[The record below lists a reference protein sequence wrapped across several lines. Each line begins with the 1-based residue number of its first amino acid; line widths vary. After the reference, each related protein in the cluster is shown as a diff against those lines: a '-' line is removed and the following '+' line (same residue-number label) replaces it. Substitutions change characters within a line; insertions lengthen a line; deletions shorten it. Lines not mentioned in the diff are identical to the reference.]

1 MSDSST
7 SNKPTVRVGIIG
19 GGLMGK
25 EAASAFARW
34 FVLNDFP
41 VNAELVGVADLSKPA
56 LEWFKQV
63 PTVRLLTTDYHELL
77 ADPDV
82 DVIYCAIPHHLHEK
96 IYLDVL
102 AAGKD
107 LLAEKPFGIDL
118 AAAEKIAVAAKFSG
132 CFVRCSS
139 EFPFLPGTQRVID
152 FVKQDRLGVPIQVVC
167 AFHHSS
173 DMDPSKAIN
182 WKRQTQFCGK
192 IGVMGDLGMHVAHVP
207 LRLGW
212 KPSQVYAQL
221 QQIYSERPDGKGG
234 SAVCDT
240 WDNALLHLDVDING
254 KSTPMRWETKRLAPG
269 ETDSWSIEILGTDA
283 GIRFSTKNPKTLW
296 TFQRDAASGA
306 QEWVQEDLGFEVP
319 FKTITGG
326 IFEVGFPDVLQ
337 QMWAGF
343 MAERAGELNGRFGCA
358 TPEEAVAS
366 HQVFAAALESQQNAR
381 AVSL

>member
-1 MSDSST
+1 MSYS

-25 EAASAFARW
+25 EAASAFGRW

-41 VNAELVGVADLSKPA
+41 VNAELVGVADLSEPA

-63 PTVRLLTTDYHELL
+63 PTVRLLTTDYKELL
-77 ADPDV
+77 ADPEV
-82 DVIYCAIPHHLHEK
+82 DVIYCALPHNLHEQV
-96 IYLDVL
+96 YLDIIK
-102 AAGKD
+102 AGKD

-118 AAAEKIAVAAKFSG
+118 AAAENIVAAINSSE

-139 EFPFLPGTQRVID
+139 EFPFLPGTQRVLD
-152 FVKQDRLGVPIQVVC
+152 FARTDRLGVPIQVVC

-173 DMDPSKAIN
+173 DLDPSKAIN

-212 KPSQVYAQL
+212 KPRRVYAQL
-221 QQIYSERPDGKGG
+221 QQIYTERPDGKGG
-234 SAVCDT
+234 TAPCDT

-254 KSTPMRWETKRLAPG
+254 KDTPMRWETKRLAPG
-269 ETDSWSIEILGTDA
+269 ETDSWSIEILGTDG
-283 GIRFSTKNPKTLW
+283 GIRFSTKTPKTLW
-296 TFQRDAASGA
+296 TFQRCSETGT
-306 QEWVQEDLGFEVP
+306 QEGVQEDLGFEVP
-319 FKTITGG
+319 FRTITGG

-343 MAERAGELNGRFGCA
+343 LAERAGELNGRFGCA
-358 TPEEAVAS
+358 TPEEALAS
-366 HQVFAAALESQQNAR
+366 HQVFAAALESQESAC

>member
-7 SNKPTVRVGIIG
+7 KPTVRVGIIG

-25 EAASAFARW
+25 EAASAFGRW

-41 VNAELVGVADLSKPA
+41 VNAELVGVADLSEPA

-96 IYLDVL
+96 VYLDVL

-118 AAAEKIAVAAKFSG
+118 AAAEKIAAAAKSSG

-173 DMDPSKAIN
+173 DLDPNKTIN
-182 WKRQTQFCGK
+182 WKRQTQFCGE

-221 QQIYSERPDGKGG
+221 QQIYTERPDGKGG
-234 SAVCDT
+234 SAACDT

-296 TFQRDAASGA
+296 TFQRDSESGK

-343 MAERAGELNGRFGCA
+343 MAERADELNGRFGCA